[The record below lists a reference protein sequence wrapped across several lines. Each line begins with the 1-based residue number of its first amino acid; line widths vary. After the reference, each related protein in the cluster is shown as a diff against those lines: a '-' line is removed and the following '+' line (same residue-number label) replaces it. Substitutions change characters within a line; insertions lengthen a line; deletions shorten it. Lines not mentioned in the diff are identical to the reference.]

1 MDAVPQAPVILIAGG
16 GRGVG
21 AATARLAAAQGY
33 DVAISFVSN
42 EPAALAVAA
51 DVQAV
56 GRRALP
62 IDKGGELSRLFCNAV
77 QTSCYQLDKCLNRTR
92 SPRCASRC

>member
-1 MDAVPQAPVILIAGG
+1 MDTVAQAPLILITGG

-42 EPAALAVAA
+42 ETAALAVAA
-51 DVQAV
+51 DVE
-56 GRRALP
+56 ALGP
-62 IDKGGELSRLFCNAV
+62 GLYLCAQMARILSRSL
-77 QTSCYQLDKCLNRTR
+77 SY
-92 SPRCASRC
+92 SPRSTGTSAGSMCW